1 MRQLETRAPG
11 HGEQPNRNS
20 PQLATA
26 VRRLALL
33 FGLTLLPAALFAAP
47 AAAVIAPVVQ
57 NSAPATVSGGV
68 ELRGKIYT
76 YENDTHYRFEYGTTT
91 AYGTSAPVPDGDAG
105 VQPIATVAQTIS
117 GLAPNTVYHYRLVAS
132 NEGGTGESPD
142 ATFNSSEVSAPAQPA
157 PGAAGEGAQGGG
169 GGGEAALPKGGK
181 LKLKIERVAGKRV
194 LAAPNGH
201 TLYSLSVEKKGKF
214 VCTQSSGCLALW
226 KPLLVPN
233 SGSVVAPMKLKLGS
247 IKRPEGGRQ
256 VTYRGRPLYTFGE
269 DHGPGKANGEGFKD
283 VGTWHAVAVPKPKHK
298 RARRIS

>member
-1 MRQLETRAPG
+1 MRQREIPAAGYADEHPDPTSVRLVPG
-11 HGEQPNRNS
+11 
-20 PQLATA
+20 L
-26 VRRLALL
+26 RRLVLLGAL
-33 FGLTLLPAALFAAP
+33 TILPAAFFAAP

-57 NSAPATVSGGV
+57 NSAPAAAPGGV
-68 ELRGKIYT
+68 ELRGRIYT

-91 AYGTSAPVPDGDAG
+91 AYGTSVPVPDGDAG
-105 VQPIATVAQTIS
+105 IQPIASVAQTIT

-142 ATFNSSEVSAPAQPA
+142 ATFNSSEVGAPAPPA
-157 PGAAGEGAQGGG
+157 PGGGGSQGEG
-169 GGGEAALPKGGK
+169 GGGEPALPKGGK

-214 VCTQSSGCLALW
+214 ACTQSSGCLALW
-226 KPLLVPN
+226 KPLLVP
-233 SGSVVAPMKLKLGS
+233 SGGSVVAPMNLKLGS

-283 VGTWHAVAVPKPKHK
+283 VGTWHAVAVPKPKRNSSH
-298 RARRIS
+298 A